1 MASHDR
7 FLADPR
13 PGHGTQAGG
22 RPALAIGSGALTV
35 LIGVLVLVW
44 RRASIVVTGLAVRD
58 PRTPTVAV
66 LTRRDGWAHRTCLQR
81 AFTYGRGRSWLP
93 ETHPYSRLSSRSMAS
108 H

>member
-22 RPALAIGSGALTV
+22 RPALAVSSGALTV

-44 RRASIVVTGLAVRD
+44 RRASIVVTASLFAIHA
-58 PRTPTVAV
+58 P
-66 LTRRDGWAHRTCLQR
+66 
-81 AFTYGRGRSWLP
+81 
-93 ETHPYSRLSSRSMAS
+93 RLSRS
-108 H
+108 